1 MWILS
6 IIPNIIAHLLLFVGI
21 LALLGSLL
29 LGMIPLVKKYKLPL
43 NILAAL
49 LIGFGAFLEGK
60 IAYEAKME
68 QQVVSLKVQLAE
80 ARVAASQQNVEIVT
94 EYLTDTQVIREKGET
109 IIRYIDREIIKYDER
124 CEIPNEV
131 IDVLNQSI
139 MGVSR

>member
-1 MWILS
+1 
-6 IIPNIIAHLLLFVGI
+6 
-21 LALLGSLL
+21 
-29 LGMIPLVKKYKLPL
+29 MIPLIKKYKLPL